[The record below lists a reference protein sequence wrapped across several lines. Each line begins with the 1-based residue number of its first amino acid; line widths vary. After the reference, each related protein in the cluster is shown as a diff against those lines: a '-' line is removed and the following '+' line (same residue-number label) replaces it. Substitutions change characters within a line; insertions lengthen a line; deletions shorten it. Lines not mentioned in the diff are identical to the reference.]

1 MNDDINYF
9 SKSFRAV
16 VFDNDVK
23 VYNEKTS
30 VSIDQSISF
39 DSEKDKFTS
48 IDLFVS
54 SIVSEILLTMINLAK
69 KRGEILQD
77 IEAKADLEI
86 LNPMYLLNVIGYEDP
101 GIIEKLEIDIYFF
114 SFLGDK
120 ELDDFLN
127 EVLKR
132 TLIYNTFQDKIKVNF
147 KTVL

>member
-16 VFDNDVK
+16 VFDEDVK
-23 VYNEKTS
+23 VYNEKSS
-30 VSIDQSISF
+30 VAIDQAISF
-39 DSEKDKFTS
+39 DSEKDEFTS

-54 SIVSEILLTMINLAK
+54 SIVSEILLTMINVAK

-86 LNPMYLLNVIGYEDP
+86 SNPMYLLNVIGYEDP
-101 GIIEKLEIDIYFF
+101 GLIEKLEVDVYFF
-114 SFLGDK
+114 SFLEGEK
-120 ELDDFLN
+120 LDEFLD

-132 TLIYNTFQDKIKVNF
+132 TLIYNTFKDKIKVNF